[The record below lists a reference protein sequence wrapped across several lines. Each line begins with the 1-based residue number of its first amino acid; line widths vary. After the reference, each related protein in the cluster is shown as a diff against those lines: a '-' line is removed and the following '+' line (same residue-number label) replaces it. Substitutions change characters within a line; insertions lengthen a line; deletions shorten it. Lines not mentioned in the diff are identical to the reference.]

1 LKGKELAMV
10 DMGVNVRDGWVDVG
24 GVRTHYL
31 AAGEAGSPVLLL
43 HGGGLD
49 SASLTWRLA
58 IGPLA
63 AQHRVVAPDM
73 PGYGESDR
81 PDVHYSVDYY
91 VGFLGHLID
100 ALGLERASLV
110 GLSLGGA
117 IALGYALATPE
128 RVERLVLVDSH
139 GLGEEIP
146 YGALGYLLV
155 HAPWLNEWSWAW
167 LARNRK
173 LVRRSLE
180 GLVYD
185 RSLVSEALVEEA
197 YQLLQ
202 RPGVGAAW
210 RALQR
215 NETIWLRSRTVYVDR
230 LSQVR
235 APTLIL
241 HGAGDSL
248 VPVAWAERAQR
259 LIPGARLAVVAG
271 AKHWL
276 PREKPEEFN
285 RLVGEFLSS

>member
-1 LKGKELAMV
+1 MT
-10 DMGVNVRDGWVDVG
+10 DMGVKARDGWVDVG

-31 AAGEAGSPVLLL
+31 TAGEAGLPVLLL

-49 SASLTWRLA
+49 SASLTW
-58 IGPLA
+58 GPALGALA
-63 AQHRVVAPDM
+63 AQHRVVAPDL

-81 PDVHYSVDYY
+81 PDVQYTVDYY
-91 VGFLGHLID
+91 VGFLGRLMD

-117 IALGYALATPE
+117 IALGCTLAAPG
-128 RVERLVLVDSH
+128 RVGRLVLVDSH

-167 LARNRK
+167 LARSRR

-185 RSLVSEALVEEA
+185 RSLVAEALVDEA

-230 LSQVR
+230 LCQVQ

-248 VPVAWAERAQR
+248 VPVAWAERAAR
-259 LIPGARLAVVAG
+259 LIPQAQLVVVPG

-276 PREKPEEFN
+276 PREKPEEFH
-285 RLVGEFLSS
+285 RLVSEFLSN